1 MYPFQLSEIEFK
13 KASEKTKLMGAGDG
27 SGGRALLRYGSLAV
41 VVLQTTVTVLLLRY
55 SRTRATENP
64 PYLASTAVLSSECC
78 KFVVCVITLFVHAG
92 WLGSNKLMEKPC
104 HDFIRIKINSLRYMY
119 HFIPLQNTQFEV
131 LWSISSM
138 KFFISPERL
147 QS

>member
-1 MYPFQLSEIEFK
+1 
-13 KASEKTKLMGAGDG
+13 MGAGGG
-27 SGGRALLRYGSLAV
+27 SGDRTWIRYGSLAV

-55 SRTRATENP
+55 SRTRETDNP

-92 WLGSNKLMEKPC
+92 WLASNISMETPR
-104 HDFIRIKINSLRYMY
+104 DIIRIEIYNLLYMY

-138 KFFISPERL
+138 KFFISPEKL